1 MSVKRLG
8 AVWFLVFLS
17 FITLISSLITQKWWD
32 LRREVCLDLFLS
44 FVSITQLSNFF
55 SVSYEN

>member
-32 LRREVCLDLFLS
+32 VRREVCLDLFLS
-44 FVSITQLSNFF
+44 FVSITQLSDFL
-55 SVSYEN
+55 V